1 MSRWRDIEDEPW
13 DPSAFDGLFDI
24 DVGGGELDLHSF
36 RPRDLRTLV
45 PDWLDACRAA
55 GVLQV
60 RIVHGKGRGHLQRS
74 VHALLER
81 HPAVLRYTLADG
93 ARGSWG
99 ATLAW
104 LAPPDRDG

>member
-1 MSRWRDIEDEPW
+1 MSRWRDLDESPV
-13 DPSAFDGLFDI
+13 DADEAAEVFPIDI
-24 DVGGGELDLHSF
+24 HDGELDLHAF
-36 RPRDLRTLV
+36 RPRHVRTLV
-45 PDWLDACRAA
+45 PEWIAACRAA

-60 RIVHGKGRGHLQRS
+60 RIVHGKGKGHLQRS

-81 HPAVLRYTLADG
+81 DPTVLRYTLADG

-104 LAPPDRDG
+104 IAPPEP